1 MATPIGTANAQYP
14 DSAIGR
20 RLEAQSNIIAAAT
33 AVAERLETDEAGKEV
48 LRVKRLFGFAEKSTR
63 GRKPA
68 DKTAA
73 ATPTAASTDAPKS
86 PTTTGTATTA
96 PATPP
101 STSRR

>member
-33 AVAERLETDEAGKEV
+33 AVAERLDTDEAGKEV

-73 ATPTAASTDAPKS
+73 TVAPADAPKA
-86 PTTTGTATTA
+86 PTFTGTATT
-96 PATPP
+96 PPTTPP
-101 STSRR
+101 SASRK